1 LKKLDIGQ
9 SFLNREPIIGVN
21 FQHNDYV
28 NIISGKHANKSGSL
42 VTVVKLEPEPLFIL
56 ELESGFDVEV
66 YQSEIKHIVL

>member
-1 LKKLDIGQ
+1 LKKINLGQ

-28 NIISGKHANKSGSL
+28 NVISGKHAGNSGSL
-42 VTVVKLEPEPLFIL
+42 VTLVKLEPEPLFVL

-66 YQSEIKHIVL
+66 SQSEIKNVVL